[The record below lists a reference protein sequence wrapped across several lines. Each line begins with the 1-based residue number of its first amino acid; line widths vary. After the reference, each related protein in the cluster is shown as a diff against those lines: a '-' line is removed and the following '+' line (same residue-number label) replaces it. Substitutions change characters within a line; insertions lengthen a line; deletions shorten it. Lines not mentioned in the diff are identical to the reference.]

1 MRIYSEILQRGICY
15 KYSIYTVILLL
26 LISIIMRISELL
38 HEDIDQAG
46 LDQIERF
53 ADGLW
58 AKLGIDI
65 KFTHHFMDRLNDPRN
80 GKAITSSELIRLL
93 KQEYQ
98 RYGRIIAGLD
108 SGSEAVLRDLVSDL
122 NLPFVIQD
130 RGNGQQLVGKTIMRK
145 QNFSTPDPVY
155 AVNEGPTL

>member
-1 MRIYSEILQRGICY
+1 MKI
-15 KYSIYTVILLL
+15 T
-26 LISIIMRISELL
+26 ELL
-38 HEDIDQAG
+38 SEDIDQVQ

-80 GKAITSSELIRLL
+80 GKPITSSELIRLL

-98 RYGRIIAGLD
+98 RYGRDIAALPT
-108 SGSEAVLRDLVSDL
+108 GSEAVLRDLVSNL

-130 RGNGQQLVGKTIMRK
+130 RGQGQQLVGKTIMRK

-155 AVNEGPTL
+155 AVNESKSIAGYRS